1 MNLQPLLHDSE
12 VGHGTTSLSGLADI
26 PGRTMQS
33 VIVVSGAL
41 STGGTS
47 SAGPTT
53 IWEAPYIHIVDTTVS
68 DSNWNLRATR
78 MDNRPE
84 ATRKAISELRRVSGL
99 TWEQLGQLLGV
110 SRRSVHFWASGKP
123 LNASNEKRLMQV
135 LDVVRAADR
144 GSARSMRAALMEASQ
159 GTTPFDMLAA
169 QRFEDARLVLGQGHA
184 RFVPALAGLSEKARA
199 ARRPLPPEELY
210 DAKSERVHRE
220 PGRGRA
226 ARTVRDTRRGS
237 R

>member
-1 MNLQPLLHDSE
+1 MTHQPLQRDPE
-12 VGHGTTSLSGLADI
+12 VGQGTTSLSGLADI
-26 PGRTMQS
+26 RGRTMES

-53 IWEAPYIHIVDTTVS
+53 IWEAPYIHNVDTTVS
-68 DSNWNLRATR
+68 GSTWGRRETR
-78 MDNRPE
+78 IGHRPQ
-84 ATRKAISELRRVSGL
+84 ATRKAISELRRISGL

-135 LDVVRAADR
+135 LNIVRAADR
-144 GSARSMRAALMEASQ
+144 GNARSTRAAMMDASQ

-169 QRFEDARLVLGQGHA
+169 QRFNDARLILGQGRA
-184 RFVPALAGLSEKARA
+184 RFAPALAGLSEEAMG
-199 ARRPLPPEELY
+199 ARRPLPLEELY

-220 PGRGRA
+220 PGRARA
-226 ARTVRDTRRGS
+226 ARTARDS
-237 R
+237 DL